1 MNDIGK
7 FSRQRTRLGAHR
19 FLVLVLAGALCSSAC
34 GNEQSI
40 KDPISQPTEVLKS
53 QSSTDLKCTGVS
65 TGVSEFVL
73 DAGGAVHDVRV
84 YTPEKFDG
92 SGKLPLVINF
102 HGFGSMG
109 SQQAMFTG
117 YESLAEKEGFIVVHP
132 TAVPSSTDVQRRNSW
147 ETLATDDPK
156 KDDFA
161 FANVLLD
168 LLIDDF
174 CVDATK
180 VYATGMSGGGI
191 FTSQLVCV
199 MSDRIAAAVS
209 VAAIYFP
216 DSCEPAK
223 PVPFMVIHGTD
234 DPTVPF
240 DGDLTGTRFESE
252 PFARLLFSI
261 PIPDQFAQ
269 FARVMGCNPE
279 GERVRTSNDIFTTT
293 YSGCSDNILMVFHE
307 VAGGGHSWPSSPLA
321 EPTSPVFQQ
330 LEQLQGY
337 TTFDI
342 DATAD
347 AWAFFARHQRS

>member
-1 MNDIGK
+1 MMYDIGK
-7 FSRQRTRLGAHR
+7 FSRRRRRLGAHR
-19 FLVLVLAGALCSSAC
+19 FWGSLLIGVMLLSAC
-34 GNEQSI
+34 GDEPSN
-40 KDPISQPTEVLKS
+40 KD
-53 QSSTDLKCTGVS
+53 STGQAKQDGNCADVS
-65 TGVSEFVL
+65 RGVSEFVL
-73 DAGGAVHDVRV
+73 DAGGAVHDIRV
-84 YTPEKFDG
+84 FVPEKFDG
-92 SGKLPLVINF
+92 SGKLPLVMNF

-109 SQQAMFTG
+109 SQQAVFTG
-117 YESLAEKEGFIVVHP
+117 YESLAESESFIVVHP

-147 ETLATDDPK
+147 ETFATDDPK

-161 FANVLLD
+161 FANALLD
-168 LLIDDF
+168 LLIDDY

-199 MSDRIAAAVS
+199 MSDRLAAAVS

-216 DSCEPAK
+216 DSCEPAES
-223 PVPFMVIHGTD
+223 VPFMAIHGTD

-252 PFARLLFSI
+252 PFARLLFSV
-261 PIPDQFAQ
+261 PIPEQFAQ

-279 GERVRTSNDIFTTT
+279 GERMKASKDIFTTT
-293 YSGCSDNILMVFHE
+293 YSGCADNVPVVFHE
-307 VAGGGHSWPSSPLA
+307 VTGGGHAWPSSPLA
-321 EPTSPVFQQ
+321 EPNSPVFQQ

-337 TTFDI
+337 TTFEI

-347 AWAFFARHQRS
+347 AWGFFTRHQRD